1 MAQKPV
7 YQEVLENIL
16 KALVNHPDEL
26 KIEKSVDE
34 MGVLL
39 TVKANKDDV
48 GLIIGKN
55 GTTVRAIKMVIKR
68 IGAKN
73 KASVNIKIEQP
84 AEASSVD
91 KIIDELKK

>member
-16 KALVNHPDEL
+16 KALINHPDEL
-26 KIEKSVDE
+26 KVEKSVDE

-55 GTTVRAIKMVIKR
+55 GTTVRAIKMIIKR

-84 AEASSVD
+84 TETNSVD